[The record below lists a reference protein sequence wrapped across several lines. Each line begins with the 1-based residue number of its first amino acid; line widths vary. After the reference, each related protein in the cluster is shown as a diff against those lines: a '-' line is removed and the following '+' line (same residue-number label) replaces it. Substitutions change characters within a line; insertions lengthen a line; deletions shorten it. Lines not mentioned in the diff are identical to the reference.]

1 MMSVQ
6 ELKKEVSKM
15 KKALLSTLALVITL
29 SLVACAQP
37 TSLPVELLQSSK
49 PRITAPDVNKS
60 ELMTQV
66 NGNSD
71 FAFDLYQSLKEGS
84 DNLFYSPY
92 SISLALAM
100 TYAGARGET
109 ARQMADTLHFDLNQ
123 DRLHP
128 LFNSLD
134 IELNTRGEG
143 AKDKDGEG
151 FKLSIVNAIWGQ
163 KNYEFLSDF
172 LDILAQNYGAGL
184 RPLDFA
190 NEPEESRLTINNWV
204 SDQTHE
210 KIKDLIPQDVLSP
223 ATVLVLTNAI
233 YFNAAWQ
240 YPFNENQTKEGPFY
254 LLDGNTITVPM
265 MRNTESYGYAED
277 DNYQA
282 IELSYDG
289 GELSMVILLP
299 QVGQFEAF
307 EDALDGNRIADLIRR
322 IGHQQVALTMP
333 KFTYESKFMMKKTL
347 SDMGMRDAF
356 LGGVANFSGING
368 QRTLFID
375 EIIHQAFVDVDEAGT
390 EAAAATVVIIAEL
403 AAPAEP
409 KQVTVDRPFIF
420 LIRDI
425 ETGTILFVGR
435 VLNPTI

>member
-1 MMSVQ
+1 MGVGQ
-6 ELKKEVSKM
+6 TKKEVSKM
-15 KKALLSTLALVITL
+15 KKALLSMLALVITL

-37 TSLPVELLQSSK
+37 TSLSVELLQSSK

-60 ELMTQV
+60 ELITQV

-71 FAFDLYQSLKEGS
+71 FAFDLYQSLKEG
-84 DNLFYSPY
+84 DNNLFYSPY

-109 ARQMADTLHFDLNQ
+109 ASQMAETLHFDLNQ

-134 IELNTRGEG
+134 IELNKRGEG
-143 AKDKDGEG
+143 AKGKDGEG
-151 FKLSIVNAIWGQ
+151 FKLSIINAIWGQ
-163 KNYEFLSDF
+163 KNYEFLSSF
-172 LDILAQNYGAGL
+172 LDTLAQNYGAGL

-190 NEPEESRLTINNWV
+190 SELEESRLTINNWV
-204 SDQTHE
+204 SDQTNE
-210 KIKDLIPQDVLSP
+210 KIEDLIPQGVLSP

-254 LLDGNTITVPM
+254 LLDGNTVTVPM
-265 MRNTESYGYAED
+265 MRNTESYGYAEG

-299 QVGQFEAF
+299 QAGQFEAF
-307 EDALDGNRIADLIRR
+307 EDALDGNQVADIIRR
-322 IGHQQVALTMP
+322 IGLQQVALTMP

-356 LGGVANFSGING
+356 LGGVADFSGING

-390 EAAAATVVIIAEL
+390 EAAAATAVIIAEV

-435 VLNPTI
+435 VLNPSA